1 MPFEW
6 FVALRFLKEGRM
18 QTVLILAG
26 VGFGVGVMVFLSALI
41 NGLQASLIRQTLS
54 VQAHVVVREPEA
66 QARVLAEPGVS
77 QIAQVRKTHQRVAAI
92 DRWEE
97 VLGRIGRVP
106 GVVSLAPTVAG
117 SAFIRRG
124 NVSSSVA
131 LRGVDPGQY
140 DRIVPI
146 SSRLVSGRFG
156 LVGSEAVVGSE
167 LAGDL
172 GVGVGDKLRVEST
185 QGRADVLTVSGIFDV
200 GNKDVNQ
207 RWVFVSI
214 RAAQTLLDLPNRIST
229 VEVTVGDVFEAAD
242 IADRIA
248 SATGLEADSW
258 MKINRQLLVALK
270 SQSSS
275 SVMIQFFVILAVA
288 LGIASVLVVS
298 VLQKSKE
305 IGILRATGTSVRK
318 IMSIFFIEGGLVGT
332 AGSIV
337 GVGVGTVLALLF
349 ARMAVNPDGSPTF
362 PVDLNATLFARSVLV
377 ATGVGLASAVFP
389 ARRAAKLDPAVAIHH
404 G

>member
-6 FVALRFLKEGRM
+6 FVALRFLKEGRL

-41 NGLQASLIRQTLS
+41 NGLQTSLVQQTLS
-54 VQAHVVVREPEA
+54 VQAHVVVREPEQ
-66 QARVLAEPGVS
+66 QARVLDEQQAS
-77 QIAQVRKTHQRVAAI
+77 QIAQVRKANQRVGAI

-97 VLGRIGRVP
+97 VVDRVRRVP

-117 SAFIRRG
+117 SAFIHRG

-131 LRGVDPGQY
+131 LRGVDPEQY

-146 SSRLVSGRFG
+146 SSRLVSGRFR
-156 LVGSEAVVGSE
+156 VIGSEVVIGSE
-167 LAGDL
+167 LASDL
-172 GVGVGDKLRVEST
+172 GVALGDKLRVEST
-185 QGRADVLTVSGIFDV
+185 QGRNDVLTVSGIFDV

-229 VEVTVGDVFEAAD
+229 IEVTVGDVFEAAG
-242 IADRIA
+242 ISERIA

-305 IGILRATGTSVRK
+305 IGILRATGTSVSK
-318 IMSIFFIEGGLVGT
+318 IMRIFFIEGGLVGT
-332 AGSIV
+332 AGSAV
-337 GVGVGTVLALLF
+337 GIGIGTVLALLF

-362 PVDLNATLFARSVLV
+362 PVDLNATLFARAVLV

-389 ARRAAKLDPAVAIHH
+389 ARRAAKLDPAVAIHD

>member
-1 MPFEW
+1 
-6 FVALRFLKEGRM
+6 M

-41 NGLQASLIRQTLS
+41 NGLQASLIQQTLS
-54 VQAHVVVREPEA
+54 VQAHVVVREPEE
-66 QARVLAEPGVS
+66 QARVLDEPTAR
-77 QIAQVRKTHQRVAAI
+77 QIAQRRKVNQRVAAI
-92 DRWEE
+92 DRWEQALE
-97 VLGRIGRVP
+97 RIRRVP
-106 GVVSLAPTVAG
+106 GVVSVAPTVAG

-131 LRGVDPGQY
+131 LRGVDPDQY

-146 SSRLVSGRFG
+146 SSRLVSGRFR
-156 LVGSEAVVGSE
+156 LIGSEAVIGSE
-167 LAGDL
+167 LASDL
-172 GVGVGDKLRVEST
+172 GAGIGDKLRVEST
-185 QGRADVLTVSGIFDV
+185 QGRSDVLTVSGIFDV

-229 VEVTVGDVFEAAD
+229 VEVTVDDVFEADA
-242 IADRIA
+242 IGERIA
-248 SATGLEADSW
+248 SATGLDADSW

-305 IGILRATGTSVRK
+305 IGILRATGTSVNQ

-332 AGSIV
+332 AGSVV
-337 GVGVGTVLALLF
+337 GVAVGTVLALLF

-362 PVDLNATLFARSVLV
+362 PVDLNAMLFARSVLV

-389 ARRAAKLDPAVAIHH
+389 ARRAATLDPAVAIHH

>member
-6 FVALRFLKEGRM
+6 FVALRFLREGRM

-41 NGLQASLIRQTLS
+41 NGLQASLIQQTLS
-54 VQAHVVVREPEA
+54 VQAHVVVREPEE
-66 QARVLAEPGVS
+66 QARVLDEPTAR
-77 QIAQVRKTHQRVAAI
+77 QIAQRRKVNQRVAAI
-92 DRWEE
+92 DRWEQALE
-97 VLGRIGRVP
+97 RIRRVP
-106 GVVSLAPTVAG
+106 GVVSVAPTVAG

-131 LRGVDPGQY
+131 LRGVDPDQY

-146 SSRLVSGRFG
+146 SSRLVSGRFR
-156 LVGSEAVVGSE
+156 LIGSEAVIGSE
-167 LAGDL
+167 LASDL
-172 GVGVGDKLRVEST
+172 GAGIGDKLRVEST
-185 QGRADVLTVSGIFDV
+185 QGRSDVLTVSGIFDV

-229 VEVTVGDVFEAAD
+229 VEVTVDDVFEADA
-242 IADRIA
+242 IGERIA
-248 SATGLEADSW
+248 SATGLDADSW

-305 IGILRATGTSVRK
+305 IGILRATGTSVNQ

-332 AGSIV
+332 AGSVV
-337 GVGVGTVLALLF
+337 GVAVGTVLALLF

-362 PVDLNATLFARSVLV
+362 PVDLNAMLFARSVLV

-389 ARRAAKLDPAVAIHH
+389 ARRAATLDPAVAIHH